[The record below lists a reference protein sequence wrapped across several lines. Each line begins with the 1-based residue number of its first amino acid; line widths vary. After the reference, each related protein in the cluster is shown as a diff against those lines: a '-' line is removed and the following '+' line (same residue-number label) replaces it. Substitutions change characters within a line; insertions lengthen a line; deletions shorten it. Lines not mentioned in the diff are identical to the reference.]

1 MKETIIVN
9 LFGEPGAGKSTGAA
23 YIFAML
29 KIKGI
34 DAELA
39 TEFAKDKLWEESKA
53 VFENQNYI
61 FGKQSFRLSRC
72 KGKVDVIVTDSPI
85 LLSVIY
91 DGDNENT
98 EKHNNFV
105 NYVFNVFDSFTNK
118 NYFLKRVKPYNPNG
132 RFQTEEEAGEI
143 GCEIKDMLDKY
154 VVNYTCKDG
163 YIDGYN
169 EIVDEIAAMVFAK
182 NENDIIERFT
192 KLVI

>member
-1 MKETIIVN
+1 MRDAVRDTVIVN

-23 YIFAML
+23 YVFAML
-29 KIKGI
+29 KMNGI

-53 VFENQNYI
+53 VFENQSYI

-91 DGDNENT
+91 DGNSEDT
-98 EKHNNFV
+98 VKHDTFA
-105 NYVFNVFDSFTNK
+105 NYVFDVFESFTNK
-118 NYFLKRVKPYNPNG
+118 NYFLTRVKPYNSNG

-143 GCEIKDMLDKY
+143 GCEIRDMLDNFGVEY
-154 VVNYTCKDG
+154 SCKDG
-163 YIDGYN
+163 FIDGYN
-169 EIVDEIAAMVFAK
+169 EIV
-182 NENDIIERFT
+182 NEIIEIVSS
-192 KLVI
+192 KKEAKEV